1 MNQRR
6 QNVFE
11 STCFHSDWLD
21 MANDKVTV
29 TFFSVNWMNWD
40 GFDWN
45 GFGSIW
51 LNLAALKWMNETDWK
66 GFHLSGLHL
75 YTGSTDDSN
84 CICFCLFVGHMLYT
98 LKDSITCT
106 QPLFSPQK
114 TVSSSARRLKTKL
127 SQKRRRACKV
137 FCFRVFKCCQD
148 VRQKDSLSLKAQNKT
163 HRRDA
168 VPAKLNWSKVENRRC
183 QVWKAQMN

>member
-51 LNLAALKWMNETDWK
+51 LNLAALKWMNETEKDFICP
-66 GFHLSGLHL
+66 G
-75 YTGSTDDSN
+75 
-84 CICFCLFVGHMLYT
+84 CICTQGPQMTAIVFVFCLFVGHMLPVH
-98 LKDSITCT
+98 SHC
-106 QPLFSPQK
+106 S
-114 TVSSSARRLKTKL
+114 VHRR
-127 SQKRRRACKV
+127 QFPRRRE
-137 FCFRVFKCCQD
+137 
-148 VRQKDSLSLKAQNKT
+148 DSKQNC
-163 HRRDA
+163 HRRDV
-168 VPAKLNWSKVENRRC
+168 VPAKCFVSECSNVVRMCDIKIAW
-183 QVWKAQMN
+183 A